1 MIIEFEQVSKSYGPT
16 RALDGVDLAVHEGAV
31 LGLIGPNGAGKSTSM
46 LIMSTLLD
54 RDAGKV
60 RVAGVDPAERP
71 GEVRRLLG
79 YMPDF
84 FGFYDSLSASEY
96 LEFFAAA
103 SGVPSGRRP
112 SIVADLLALVDLEH
126 KADADVNAL
135 SRGMKQRLS
144 LARALVHDPAL
155 LVLDEPASGLD
166 PRARV
171 HLRELIAELARMGK
185 TIVISSHIL
194 SELEG
199 ICSHMA
205 VVDGG
210 RVVAEGDIAHIRASF
225 AGAVRVIA
233 RVPDDAIDLAHDH
246 LAGLPEASEV
256 GVERGMLRFALS
268 GDETTSASVLAGV
281 IGAGI
286 PVIEWRVEAAGLEEL
301 FLRLTREDEGA

>member
-96 LEFFAAA
+96 LEFFSAA

-268 GDETTSASVLAGV
+268 GDETTSAAVLAGV

>member
-268 GDETTSASVLAGV
+268 GDETTSAAVLAGV

>member
-1 MIIEFEQVSKSYGPT
+1 MMIEFEQVSKSYGPT

-246 LAGLPEASEV
+246 LAGLPAATEV

-268 GDETTSASVLAGV
+268 GDETTSAAVLAGV

>member
-1 MIIEFEQVSKSYGPT
+1 MIIEFEQVSKSYGST
-16 RALDGVDLAVHEGAV
+16 RALAGIDLTVHEGAV

-71 GEVRRLLG
+71 GEVRRVLG

-84 FGFYDSLSASEY
+84 FGFYDSLSAAEY

-103 SGVPSGRRP
+103 NGVAPGRRP

-205 VVDGG
+205 IVDEG
-210 RVVAEGDIAHIRASF
+210 RVVAQGDIAHIRTSF
-225 AGAVRVIA
+225 TAAMRVIA
-233 RVPDDAIDLAHDH
+233 RVPDDAVDIAHDH
-246 LAGLPEASEV
+246 LAALPAVSEV

-268 GDETTSASVLAGV
+268 GDETTSAAVLAGV
-281 IGAGI
+281 VGAGI
-286 PVIEWRVEAAGLEEL
+286 AVIEWRVEAAGLEEL
-301 FLRLTREDEGA
+301 FLRLTREDQDA

>member
-268 GDETTSASVLAGV
+268 GDETTSVAVLAGV

>member
-171 HLRELIAELARMGK
+171 HLRELIAERARMGK

-268 GDETTSASVLAGV
+268 GDETTSAAVLAGV